1 MNKVSPILFMSLL
14 GLSIANNVSAGEE
27 WDTTLGIQ
35 GSAGDYSSSTQRDKK
50 SNYGIFFTADYLDSY
65 GMTFVYDRGSYD
77 YTKNSIYNTQYGKR
91 SIDQDTFFLSGRKT
105 FRPDALNGLLT
116 LSLDAFHID
125 NNDRS
130 KLSDNVKVYG
140 THLSYLTF
148 DKKYYLDLGYAN
160 SDYYNGLTIDQWTPT
175 AAIGFNQQ
183 RDWLQVR
190 GYFISSS
197 ERARTQDFK
206 STQAA
211 DVSLTHFFDGQTFK
225 LNKIKLSGLIGERFY
240 AVDRDS
246 ANVYN
251 LDDIQKGSVSLLAEF
266 QLTEKVK
273 FTVSAGKERFR
284 NNIVKDSYS
293 SSYLYGGL
301 STSW

>member
-1 MNKVSPILFMSLL
+1 MNKTSPLL
-14 GLSIANNVSAGEE
+14 LALLLSFSITNNASAGDE

-35 GSAGDYSSSTQRDKK
+35 GSKGNYSSSTQRDKK

-77 YTKNSIYNTQYGKR
+77 YKQGIRT
-91 SIDQDTFFLSGRKT
+91 IDQDAFFLSGRKT

-148 DKKYYLDLGYAN
+148 DKKYYADLGYAH
-160 SDYYNGLTIDQWTPT
+160 SSYYNGLTIDQWTPT
-175 AAIGFNQQ
+175 GAFGFNQQ

-197 ERARTQDFK
+197 DRNRTQGFK
-206 STQAA
+206 STEAV
-211 DVSLTHFFDGQTFK
+211 DVSLTHFFDGQNFK
-225 LNKIKLSGLIGERFY
+225 LNKIKLSGLMGERFY

-251 LDDIQKGSVSLLAEF
+251 LDDIQKGGLSLLAEF

-273 FTVSAGKERFR
+273 LTVSGGKERFR
-284 NNIVKDSYS
+284 NEILGDSYS
-293 SSYLYGGL
+293 SNYLYGGV